1 MTVLLTSWWRN
12 ISQREQRML
21 ILCSILVVL
30 GAIYWGVIQ
39 PISERAEAAQ
49 VRIST
54 ERQLL
59 NWVSESADRI
69 VELRGS
75 NGIRA
80 SSQPFNQVISTSAK
94 TYKIELIRIQ
104 PRDDMLQVWLK
115 PVAFDQFI
123 HWLAYLRQQ
132 QGIQVEFIEISNSGS
147 SGIIEVKRLQLKRG
161 A

>member
-1 MTVLLTSWWRN
+1 
-12 ISQREQRML
+12 ML
-21 ILCSILVVL
+21 IVCSVVIVL
-30 GAIYWGVIQ
+30 GGIYWGIIQ

-49 VRIST
+49 VRIKT
-54 ERQLL
+54 EQQLL

-69 VELRGS
+69 VTLRGS
-75 NGIRA
+75 SGISA
-80 SSQPFNQVISTSAK
+80 SSQPFNQVISASAK

-132 QGIQVEFIEISNSGS
+132 QGIQVEFMEISNGDS
-147 SGIIEVKRLQLKRG
+147 SGVIQVKRLQLKRG

>member
-1 MTVLLTSWWRN
+1 MIGSFTSWWKS

-21 ILCSILVVL
+21 VVCSLAIVL
-30 GAIYWGVIQ
+30 STIYWGIIQ
-39 PISERAEAAQ
+39 PMSERAAAAQ

-69 VELRGS
+69 VALRGS
-75 NGIRA
+75 NGIRL
-80 SSQPFNQVISTSAK
+80 SSDPFNQVISKSAK

-123 HWLAYLRQQ
+123 HWLTYLRQQ
-132 QGIQVEFIEISNSGS
+132 QGVQVEFMEISNSDS